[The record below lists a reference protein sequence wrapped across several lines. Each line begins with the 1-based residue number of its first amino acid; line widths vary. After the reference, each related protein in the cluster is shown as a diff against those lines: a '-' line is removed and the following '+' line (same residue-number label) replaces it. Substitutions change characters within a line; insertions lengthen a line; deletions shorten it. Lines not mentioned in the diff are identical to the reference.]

1 MALTEEASR
10 FRENVKAE
18 VVRQLAQVARLPVGQ
33 EVVYRITLHAYF
45 DQLENPGWFKTLT
58 KGPRKGERDA
68 KSRYKALDI
77 DNRIKF
83 LQDCVVRSVGIPNDS
98 QVFESHQIKLE
109 DPDKPRAEVLIEV
122 RPWSDYFPKGGR
134 YGPQTTG
141 R

>member
-1 MALTEEASR
+1 VSLTHEANR
-10 FRENVKAE
+10 FRENVKAA
-18 VVRQLAQVARLPVGQ
+18 VVRQLVQIASLPVDP
-33 EVVYRITLHAYF
+33 ETVYRVTLLAYF

-98 QVFESHQIKLE
+98 QVFESRLVKLE
-109 DPDKPRAEVLIEV
+109 DPDNPRAEVTVEV
-122 RPWSDYFPKGGR
+122 RSRDDYFPKGGQHGHQATER
-134 YGPQTTG
+134 
-141 R
+141 